1 MRFNIKNWSEFQ
13 QYKDDR
19 PLHWI
24 KLHTKLLSD
33 YSFNQLPE
41 LTQLH
46 LLKLW
51 LVAADSKG
59 TLEGDETWLAKLIN
73 AKKLDIS
80 RLVQDGFLVRTDSY
94 DTVPREEER
103 REEEREK
110 KGTQKERTPCPY
122 QQIIDLYHEK
132 LPMLPKVVTLSETRK
147 ASIKARWNNGAPN
160 LKFWEDYFDSVSESK
175 WMTGQVDP
183 SPGRKQ
189 FIADIDFLIRES
201 TIIKTQ
207 EGKYHG

>member
-1 MRFNIKNWSEFQ
+1 MKYSIKNWSEFQ

-24 KLHTKLLSD
+24 KLHTKILSD
-33 YSFNQLPE
+33 FKFNQLPE

-51 LVAADSKG
+51 LVAAETKG
-59 TLEGDETWLAKLIN
+59 EIEGDAEWLAKLIN
-73 AKKLDIS
+73 TKKLDVA

-122 QQIIDLYHEK
+122 QQIVDLYHKK
-132 LPMLPKVVTLSETRK
+132 LPMLPKVVTLSDARK
-147 ASIKARWNNGAPN
+147 TSIKARWNNGASN
-160 LKFWEDYFDSVSESK
+160 MKFWEDYFDTVAESK
-175 WMTGQVDP
+175 FMTGRVDP
-183 SPGRKQ
+183 TPGRKQ
-189 FIADIDFLIRES
+189 FVADIDFLIRES

>member
-1 MRFNIKNWSEFQ
+1 MKYSIKNWSEFQ

-24 KLHTKLLSD
+24 KLHTKILSD
-33 YSFNQLPE
+33 FKFNQLPE
-41 LTQLH
+41 LTQLN

-51 LVAADSKG
+51 LVAAESKG
-59 TLEGDETWLAKLIN
+59 EIEGDAEWLAKLIN
-73 AKKLDIS
+73 TKKLDIS

-103 REEEREK
+103 REEDREK

-122 QQIIDLYHEK
+122 QQIVDLYHKK
-132 LPMLPKVVTLSETRK
+132 LPMLPKVVTLSDARK
-147 ASIKARWNNGAPN
+147 TSIKARWNNGASN
-160 LKFWEDYFDSVSESK
+160 MKFWEDYFDTVAESK
-175 WMTGQVDP
+175 FMTGRVDP
-183 SPGRKQ
+183 TPGRKQ
-189 FIADIDFLIRES
+189 FVADIDFLIRES